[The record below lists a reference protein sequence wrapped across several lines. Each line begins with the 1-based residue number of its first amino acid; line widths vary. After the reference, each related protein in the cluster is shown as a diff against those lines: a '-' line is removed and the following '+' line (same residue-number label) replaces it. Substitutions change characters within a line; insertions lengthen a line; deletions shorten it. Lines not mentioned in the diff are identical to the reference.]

1 MKLGGPKERSW
12 ESDNRETAFSLL
24 EVMIAMALF
33 FMAIFAILGLTSQ
46 SIGAAARLQ
55 RHEVDIAS
63 LPAQLALT
71 NVLQE
76 GVESGDFGDLFPG
89 VTWTRE
95 ITEVSSNGLYRVDF
109 TVLQPPP
116 NLRSRA
122 PPSEETMS
130 VLLFRPISP
139 GARIGGLRR

>member
-1 MKLGGPKERSW
+1 MKAHPAEWPNQRSRLRA
-12 ESDNRETAFSLL
+12 SAFSLL

-55 RHEVDIAS
+55 RHEVDIAG
-63 LPAQLALT
+63 LAAQLSLT

-76 GVESGDFGDLFPG
+76 GVESGDFGDLYPG

-109 TVLQPPP
+109 MVVQPPT
-116 NLRSRA
+116 NRRSKV
-122 PPSEETMS
+122 PQSTETMS
-130 VLLFRPISP
+130 VLLYRPMSS
-139 GARIGGLRR
+139 GARIGGFRR

>member
-1 MKLGGPKERSW
+1 KERSNIRG
-12 ESDNRETAFSLL
+12 SAFSLL

-55 RHEVDIAS
+55 RHEVDIAG
-63 LPAQLALT
+63 LAGELSLT

-76 GVESGDFGDLFPG
+76 GVESGDFGDLYPG
-89 VTWTRE
+89 VRWTRAV
-95 ITEVSSNGLYRVDF
+95 TEVSSNGLYRVDF
-109 TVLQPPP
+109 TVVQPPA
-116 NLRSRA
+116 NRRSRM
-122 PPSEETMS
+122 PQSVETMS
-130 VLLFRPISP
+130 ILLYRPISP

>member
-1 MKLGGPKERSW
+1 MNLGASGSPNLSSNFGEP
-12 ESDNRETAFSLL
+12 AFSLL

-63 LPAQLALT
+63 LAGQLSLT

-89 VTWTRE
+89 ATWTRE

-109 TVLQPPP
+109 TVAQASA
-116 NLRSRA
+116 NRRSKV
-122 PPSEETMS
+122 PQTVETMS
-130 VLLFRPISP
+130 ILLYRPISP

>member
-1 MKLGGPKERSW
+1 MKVPSRFASGQAAPG
-12 ESDNRETAFSLL
+12 FSLL

-55 RHEVDIAS
+55 RNEVDIAS
-63 LPAQLALT
+63 LAAELSLT

-76 GVESGDFGDLFPG
+76 GVDSGDFGDRYPG
-89 VTWTRE
+89 VSWTRE

-109 TVLQPPP
+109 TVVTPPP
-116 NLRSRA
+116 NRRMRA
-122 PPSEETMS
+122 PSSVETMS
-130 VLLFRPISP
+130 ILLYRPAAGGGAPNIFR
-139 GARIGGLRR
+139 GRR

>member
-1 MKLGGPKERSW
+1 MNLGISGLRNQSS
-12 ESDNRETAFSLL
+12 ESRESGFSLL

-55 RHEVDIAS
+55 RQEVDIAG
-63 LPAQLALT
+63 LAAELSLT

-76 GVESGDFGDLFPG
+76 GAESGDFGDLFPG

-109 TVLQPPP
+109 TVVRPPP
-116 NLRSRA
+116 NRRSGV
-122 PPSEETMS
+122 PQSVETMS
-130 VLLFRPISP
+130 ILLYRPISS
-139 GARIGGLRR
+139 GARIGGFRR

>member
-1 MKLGGPKERSW
+1 
-12 ESDNRETAFSLL
+12 LL

-63 LPAQLALT
+63 LAGELSLT

-76 GVESGDFGDLFPG
+76 GVESGDFGDLYPG
-89 VTWTRE
+89 VSWTRE
-95 ITEVSSNGLYRVDF
+95 IREVASNGLYQVTF
-109 TVLQPPP
+109 SVVQPAM
-116 NLRSRA
+116 NSRSETPA
-122 PPSEETMS
+122 SEETMS
-130 VLLFRPISP
+130 ILLYRPLSP
-139 GARIGGLRR
+139 GARIGGFRR

>member
-1 MKLGGPKERSW
+1 MKLGMSEGPDRS
-12 ESDNRETAFSLL
+12 SDSQETAFSLL

-63 LPAQLALT
+63 LAAELSLT
-71 NVLQE
+71 NLLQE

-109 TVLQPPP
+109 TVVQPPS
-116 NLRSRA
+116 NRRSKV
-122 PPSEETMS
+122 PQSLETMS
-130 VLLFRPISP
+130 VLLYRPISP
-139 GARIGGLRR
+139 GSRIGGFRR